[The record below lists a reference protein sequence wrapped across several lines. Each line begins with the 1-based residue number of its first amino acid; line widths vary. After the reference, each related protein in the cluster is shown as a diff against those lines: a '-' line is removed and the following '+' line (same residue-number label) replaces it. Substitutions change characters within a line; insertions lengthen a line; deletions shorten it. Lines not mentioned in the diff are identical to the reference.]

1 MTRGDVIIVDFPFSD
16 RTGSKVR
23 PALIVQADEFN
34 ARLSDTIIALI
45 TSSRVRFVGAATQLP
60 IDISTP
66 EGRTTGLRLPS
77 AVQCENLV
85 TVDQSFVLRTIGRL
99 PDTLMTR
106 IDECLKAALGIKT

>member
-34 ARLSDTIIALI
+34 ARLSVTIIALI

-60 IDISTP
+60 IDISTS
-66 EGRTTGLRLPS
+66 EGRATGLRLPS